1 MNSPTAA
8 QTASSGD
15 GSVLPAAF
23 AERRKRFQSAMAP
36 DGVALIFSAPVRTK
50 SNDVHYRFRQDSD
63 FFYLTGFGE
72 EECVLA
78 LTAAGSRLYLR
89 ERDRSRETW
98 DGPRLGVEDAP
109 ATLGVDEAK
118 PIAAFE
124 SDLGELLKNK
134 STLYYR
140 FGESDRPQRDAK
152 ILGRAAETMQ
162 RARSG
167 DYGPGT
173 VVNPALILHEL
184 RLIKDAHEVEVL
196 RECAR
201 LTANGHQA
209 LLEKTRPGMFEY
221 ELEALLQY
229 EFRRGG
235 GGEAYPSI
243 VASGANA
250 CVLHHIENDRK
261 MQAGDL
267 VLVDAGADKGYLN
280 ADVTRTFPVSESYTP
295 EQRDVYQAVLHAQE
309 RAIERTVAGVSM
321 QAVHDGTVRDLTQ
334 SLIDLGVLSGG
345 VDERLADK
353 SYQHF
358 YMHKTGHYLG
368 MDVHD
373 VGSYHD
379 HSADEPRKLAD
390 GMVCTVEP
398 GLYFAPDGEH
408 TPERFAGIG
417 VRIEDDV
424 LVQGNTPVV
433 LTADIP
439 KSVEEIEALRR
450 G

>member
-1 MNSPTAA
+1 QA
-8 QTASSGD
+8 
-15 GSVLPAAF
+15 
-23 AERRKRFQSAMAP
+23 AMAP
-36 DGVALIFSAPVRTK
+36 DGVALLFSAPVRVK

-63 FFYLTGFGE
+63 FYYLTGFGE
-72 EECVLA
+72 EECVLV
-78 LTAAGSRLYLR
+78 LTADQSRLYLR
-89 ERDRSRETW
+89 ERDRTRETW

-109 ATLGVDEAK
+109 ETLGLNEAR

-124 SDLGELLKNK
+124 ADLDGVLKNK

-140 FGESDRPQRDAK
+140 FGDPEARRDALV
-152 ILGRAAETMQ
+152 LGRAREVMQ

-184 RLIKDAHEVEVL
+184 RLIKDAHDLEVL

-201 LTANGHQA
+201 LTANGHMA
-209 LLEKTRPGMFEY
+209 LFQNTRPGMFEY

-229 EFRRGG
+229 EFRKGD

-243 VASGANA
+243 VASGPNA
-250 CVLHHIENDRK
+250 CVLHHIENNRQ

-267 VLVDAGADKGYLN
+267 VLVDAGADKYHMN
-280 ADVTRTFPVSESYTP
+280 ADVTRTFPVSERYTP
-295 EQRDVYQAVLHAQE
+295 QQRDVYEAVLNAQE

-321 QAVHDGTVRDLTQ
+321 GDVHDQTVRDLVQ
-334 SLIDLGVLSGG
+334 SLIDLKVFAGTVDQH
-345 VDERLADK
+345 VDEK

-373 VGSYHD
+373 VGSYYD
-379 HSADEPRKLAD
+379 HRAGEPRKLED

-398 GLYFAPDGEH
+398 GLYFAPDNEH
-408 TPERFAGIG
+408 TPEQFSGIG

-424 LVQGNTPVV
+424 MVQGATPLV

-439 KSVEEIEALRR
+439 KSVADIEAARR
-450 G
+450 V

>member
-1 MNSPTAA
+1 MQSPTL
-8 QTASSGD
+8 TPP
-15 GSVLPAAF
+15 PAIPRDVF
-23 AERRKRFQSAMAP
+23 AGRRKRFQSTMAA
-36 DGVALIFSAPVRTK
+36 DGVALIFSAPVRIK

-63 FFYLTGFGE
+63 FYYLTGFGE
-72 EECVLA
+72 EECVLV
-78 LTAAGSRLYLR
+78 LTADHSRLYLR

-109 ATLGVDEAK
+109 ATLGVDEARS
-118 PIAAFE
+118 IGAFE
-124 SDLGELLKNK
+124 KDLGELLKNK

-140 FGESDRPQRDAK
+140 FGGQDATTRDARV
-152 ILGRAAETMQ
+152 LGKANEVMQ

-184 RLIKDAHEVEVL
+184 RLIKDGHDLEIL

-201 LTANGHQA
+201 LTANGHRA
-209 LLEKTRPGMFEY
+209 LYRDTRPGMFEY

-229 EFRRGG
+229 EFRKGD

-243 VASGANA
+243 VASGPNA
-250 CVLHHIENDRK
+250 CILHHIENNRQ

-267 VLVDAGADKGYLN
+267 VLVDAGADKYHMN
-280 ADVTRTFPVSESYTP
+280 ADVTRTFPVSETYTP
-295 EQRDVYQAVLHAQE
+295 EQRDVYEAVLNAQE
-309 RAIERTVAGVSM
+309 RAIRGTVAGVSM
-321 QAVHDGTVRDLTQ
+321 GEIHDRTVRDLVQ
-334 SLIDLGVLSGG
+334 SLIDLKVLTGS
-345 VDERLADK
+345 VDQQIEEKA
-353 SYQHF
+353 YQHF

-373 VGSYHD
+373 VGSYYD
-379 HSADEPRKLAD
+379 HRAKEPRKLED

-398 GLYFAPDGEH
+398 GLYFAPDNEH

-424 LVQGNTPVV
+424 MVQGDTPLV

-439 KSVEEIEALRR
+439 KSVADVEAARR
-450 G
+450 K